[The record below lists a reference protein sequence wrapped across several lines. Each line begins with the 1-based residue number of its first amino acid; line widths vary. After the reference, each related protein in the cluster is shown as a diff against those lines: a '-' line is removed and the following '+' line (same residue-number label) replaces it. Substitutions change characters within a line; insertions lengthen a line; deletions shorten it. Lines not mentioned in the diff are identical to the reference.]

1 MIPGTRPVNLCNDKS
16 SRVKVQFWPFLAR
29 DSRRSRTVNK
39 FSNRISSRRTSSLQA
54 REWRR
59 VCMECRVECI
69 PPQALNTPE
78 TSQNDMATNWSHLV
92 TNDAM
97 MTVSTVSFHQFSPR
111 NSQALSIA
119 AIATESALDG
129 WSWIA
134 QRQSRAFSHLGRLLG
149 SCEERHIYGI
159 TMRHHV
165 QQIGMLQRIDVWT
178 FGQCVEIKPAGQ
190 TLVELCSCES
200 DKATQR
206 CSKCYRAQNQNVWN
220 EMKTPPR
227 MKDCGANSKLNEHEN
242 VMIMMPCFAI
252 LLHSSA
258 TRVNSKRRRRM
269 LFLLTPWDI
278 LRILEISWAWF
289 KQIQSISKSLKQ

>member
-1 MIPGTRPVNLCNDKS
+1 MTQGMHGMQSRMHSATGVEYTRNI
-16 SRVKVQFWPFLAR
+16 
-29 DSRRSRTVNK
+29 T
-39 FSNRISSRRTSSLQA
+39 
-54 REWRR
+54 
-59 VCMECRVECI
+59 
-69 PPQALNTPE
+69 
-78 TSQNDMATNWSHLV
+78 NDMATNWSHLV

-178 FGQCVEIKPAGQ
+178 FGQCVEIKRAGQ

-200 DKATQR
+200 DLKR
-206 CSKCYRAQNQNVWN
+206 
-220 EMKTPPR
+220 P
-227 MKDCGANSKLNEHEN
+227 KD
-242 VMIMMPCFAI
+242 VQ
-252 LLHSSA
+252 SA
-258 TRVNSKRRRRM
+258 TGLKIKMFEMRWKRPQEWR
-269 LFLLTPWDI
+269 TV
-278 LRILEISWAWF
+278 E
-289 KQIQSISKSLKQ
+289 QIQN